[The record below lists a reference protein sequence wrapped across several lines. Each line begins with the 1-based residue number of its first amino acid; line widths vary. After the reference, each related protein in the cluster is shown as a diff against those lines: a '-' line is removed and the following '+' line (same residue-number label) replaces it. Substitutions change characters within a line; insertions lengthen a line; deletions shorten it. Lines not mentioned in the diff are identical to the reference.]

1 MGEKEGRKE
10 GEILEKC
17 RMEVSQ
23 EAGSVKRAHRRRHKI
38 LVMKPKIRRDLKY
51 QGQKQIQYLRMNQ
64 LRNRNEIMID
74 WQDVVTE
81 CREKTHYFLEKGFHV
96 PFFPSMGRW
105 MKGEIL
111 FVKCLLSARHGARYF
126 LWVI

>member
-17 RMEVSQ
+17 RLEVSQ
-23 EAGSVKRAHRRRHKI
+23 EAGSVKRAHRKRFRQKI
-38 LVMKPKIRRDLKY
+38 LVMKPKIRWDLKY

-74 WQDVVTE
+74 WQDVVIE

-96 PFFPSMGRW
+96 PFF
-105 MKGEIL
+105 
-111 FVKCLLSARHGARYF
+111 LLWEGG
-126 LWVI
+126 